1 MARGPMAGVSGP
13 GKFSKRTD
21 GLSFESTEYG
31 SGVENAANKA
41 GAPMAKTPDV
51 RGARASDVRA
61 AAAGAPVTPLY
72 APTERPEEPITA
84 GIAMGAGPGPEVLGI
99 NQPSADTDADRQ
111 RLLSY
116 LPALETIAQSPTS
129 SQSFRNYV
137 RLLRANL
144 L

>member
-31 SGVENAANKA
+31 SGVENTANKA
-41 GAPMAKTPDV
+41 GAPLAKTPDV
-51 RGARASDVRA
+51 RATSRSEMGM
-61 AAAGAPVTPLY
+61 APSQITPLY
-72 APTERPEEPITA
+72 APSERADEPITA
-84 GIAMGAGPGPEVLGI
+84 GIAMGEGPGPEALGM
-99 NQPSADTDADRQ
+99 NQPSVDTDADRQ
-111 RLLSY
+111 RMLSY
-116 LPALETIAQSPTS
+116 LPALETIAQSPSS

>member
-1 MARGPMAGVSGP
+1 MAGVAGP
-13 GKFSKRTD
+13 GPFSKRTD
-21 GLSFESTEYG
+21 GIQFQSDTYG
-31 SGVENAANKA
+31 AGVENAANKA
-41 GAPMAKTPDV
+41 GAPLAKTEDV

-61 AAAGAPVTPLY
+61 AATQTPITPLY
-72 APTERPEEPITA
+72 APTQRPEEPVTA

-111 RLLSY
+111 RMLSY
-116 LPALETIAQSPTS
+116 LPALEALAQSPAS